1 MVTGFSAEP
10 VSPALVPD
18 PVPQAARAAADAVPT
33 ATVVRK
39 FLLLIMRASLL
50 DVCNPSRPTY
60 NVSSELAY
68 TASETI
74 QYPHSRKWAS
84 VFQRSDFQASSIFPA
99 DKGVP

>member
-10 VSPALVPD
+10 VSPEELE
-18 PVPQAARAAADAVPT
+18 PVPQAASAAADAVPT

-39 FLLLIMRASLL
+39 CLLLIIGASLL
-50 DVCNPSRPTY
+50 GVCSPFAQTH

-74 QYPHSRKWAS
+74 QYRHSRKWAS
-84 VFQRSDFQASSIFPA
+84 VFQSSDFHASSIFPA